1 MAGRLSALRKRL
13 GGNRPPV
20 IEREGID
27 NHNLELLLGFLL
39 AEDSNCIDVGA
50 NEGRFLWHMTQR
62 APHGRHFAWEP
73 VPHLASRLRELFP
86 AVEVHDAAVGDTP
99 AGETS
104 FIVVKNDPAYSG
116 LKARDYPDDYETEEI
131 SVRVERLDSELPP
144 DYAPTLIKIDVEG
157 AELGVLRGAAETI
170 RRHRPFI
177 VFEHGPGASEHYGTT
192 PEAIHDLVCG
202 ELGLRIFDMDA
213 TGPLSRERL
222 AELFHSGQRW
232 NYFAR
237 V

>member
-1 MAGRLSALRKRL
+1 MAGRLSALKQRL
-13 GGNRPPV
+13 RGDKPPV

-39 AEDSNCIDVGA
+39 AEDSNCVDVGA

-62 APHGRHFAWEP
+62 APRGRHFAWEP
-73 VPHLASRLRELFP
+73 VPHLAARLRELFP
-86 AVEVHDAAVGDTP
+86 HVEVHDAAVGDTP
-99 AGETS
+99 LGETS
-104 FIVVKNDPAYSG
+104 FVVVKNDAAYSG
-116 LKARDYPDDYETEEI
+116 LLKRDYPPGFETEEI
-131 SVRVERLDSELPP
+131 QVRVERLDSELPP

-157 AELGVLRGAAETI
+157 GELGVLRGAAETI
-170 RRHRPFI
+170 RRHRPVV

-192 PEAIHDLVCG
+192 PEAIHDFVCG
-202 ELGLRIFDMDA
+202 ELGMRIFDMDA
-213 TGPLSRERL
+213 TGPLSREQL
-222 AELFHSGQRW
+222 AELFNTGARW